1 MRLPPNLPAPIR
13 LPESGLSPLHRAC
26 YVTGMP
32 EKIPNPSPETC
43 VGLIGMGRM
52 AQALAGGWWSRLTPP
67 PSLVGYDPSSTARQ
81 RAAQRVPDWRP
92 LESEAA
98 VAEAADVVF
107 LCVKPQAVGS
117 VCQCI
122 APVVGERGSLVVSI
136 AAGVTLEALS
146 RNLDGHDRLI
156 RIMPNTPCLVGAGA
170 SGLAAAEGADSSD
183 RQLVEALMSAV
194 GVCHW
199 LEERLLDAVTG
210 LSGSGPA
217 YVFVLIEALADGG
230 VRMGLPRDVALSL
243 AAQTV
248 YGASKLLLEEQQ
260 HPAVLKDQVAS
271 PGGTTIAGLEAVEQ
285 YGVRGAMMAAV
296 RAATERA
303 HELNDPPIEPSL

>member
-1 MRLPPNLPAPIR
+1 MRPPPNLPAPIR

-67 PSLVGYDPSSTARQ
+67 PALVGYDPSPAACQ
-81 RAAQRVPDWRP
+81 RAAERVPDWR
-92 LESEAA
+92 SVDGEAA
-98 VAEAADVVF
+98 VAEVAEVLF
-107 LCVKPQAVGS
+107 LCVKPQAVGD
-117 VCQCI
+117 VCRRI
-122 APVVGERGSLVVSI
+122 APVVGKRRPLVVSI
-136 AAGVTLEALS
+136 AAGATLEALC
-146 RNLDGHDRLI
+146 RQLNDHDRLI
-156 RIMPNTPCLVGAGA
+156 RVMPNTPCLVGAGA

-217 YVFVLIEALADGG
+217 YAFVLIEALADGG
-230 VRMGLPRDVALSL
+230 VRMGLSRDVALSL

-271 PGGTTIAGLEAVEQ
+271 PGGTTIAGLEALERH
-285 YGVRGAMMAAV
+285 GVRAAMMAAV
-296 RAATERA
+296 RAATQRA
-303 HELNDPPIEPSL
+303 RELNDPPTNPSR

>member
-1 MRLPPNLPAPIR
+1 ML
-13 LPESGLSPLHRAC
+13 
-26 YVTGMP
+26 

-52 AQALAGGWWSRLTPP
+52 AQALAGGWESRLTPP
-67 PSLVGYDPSSTARQ
+67 PPLVGYDPSPEACK
-81 RAAQRVPDWRP
+81 RATERVSHWRV
-92 LESEAA
+92 LDCEAA
-98 VAEAADVVF
+98 VTDAADVIF
-107 LCVKPQAVGS
+107 LCVKPQTVGN
-117 VCQCI
+117 VCQRI
-122 APVVGERGSLVVSI
+122 APVIGQHRPLVVSI

-146 RNLDGHDRLI
+146 GHLDSYDRLI
-156 RIMPNTPCLVGAGA
+156 RVMPNTPCLVGAGA
-170 SGLAAAEGADSSD
+170 SGLAAAQGADSSD
-183 RQLVEALMSAV
+183 RKLVEALMSAV

-230 VRMGLPRDVALSL
+230 VRMGLPREVALSL

-248 YGASKLLLEEQQ
+248 YGASKLLLQEER

-271 PGGTTIAGLEAVEQ
+271 PGGTTIAGLEALERH
-285 YGVRGAMMAAV
+285 GVRAAMMAAV
-296 RAATERA
+296 RAATQRA
-303 HELNDPPIEPSL
+303 RELNDPPTNPSR